1 MKDRKKMIIIAVVI
15 CCSGIYFLLDKKI
28 HGEHFGE
35 VEWMNVCSKYMA
47 DEAEKPLTF
56 NASDIPYIEE
66 GSQISGNEVTEIKQN
81 LLAFYLVINNKKPF
95 ISADEGCQEFYWD
108 EYYWHQGELELSFTI
123 SGFMLVD
130 MDGDDEEE
138 LVLTGYMPE
147 TTQVLDYQEGK
158 VYSYQFAYRGMKRIL
173 PNGVYDGSS
182 GYDINGFYRIYFD
195 KGTYEEE
202 RLAYMEHDY
211 YEVEGVE
218 VSSEEFYAY
227 TEAFA
232 NADQVEDIDF
242 TEEML
247 KKNLLGDLTK
257 EEWDIVE
264 NIAPEEMKEE
274 DIPYT
279 AEELQVYSDVLTEGK
294 EFICV
299 TDEGQKF
306 FLEDNYVRNKAGDD
320 EYQILY
326 FSIADMDG
334 DEKPEIV
341 LTCYPDT
348 VLILHDA
355 GEGVRGYRFSIYD
368 EMRTGNGISDRIRY
382 HFFSEEKNFSR
393 ILGGCEDEW

>member
-47 DEAEKPLTF
+47 DEAQKPFTF

-66 GSQISGNEVTEIKQN
+66 VSQISDNKVMELKQN
-81 LLAFYLVINNKKPF
+81 LLAFYLVLNNKKPF

-108 EYYWHQGELELSFTI
+108 EYYWHQGELVLSFTI

-130 MDGDDEEE
+130 MDGD
-138 LVLTGYMPE
+138 
-147 TTQVLDYQEGK
+147 
-158 VYSYQFAYRGMKRIL
+158 
-173 PNGVYDGSS
+173 
-182 GYDINGFYRIYFD
+182 
-195 KGTYEEE
+195 
-202 RLAYMEHDY
+202 
-211 YEVEGVE
+211 
-218 VSSEEFYAY
+218 
-227 TEAFA
+227 
-232 NADQVEDIDF
+232 
-242 TEEML
+242 
-247 KKNLLGDLTK
+247 
-257 EEWDIVE
+257 
-264 NIAPEEMKEE
+264 
-274 DIPYT
+274 
-279 AEELQVYSDVLTEGK
+279 
-294 EFICV
+294 
-299 TDEGQKF
+299 
-306 FLEDNYVRNKAGDD
+306 
-320 EYQILY
+320 
-326 FSIADMDG
+326 
-334 DEKPEIV
+334 EKTEIV